1 MMNTLALAL
10 LLQDP
15 AACECGASIKV
26 ADGKVV
32 LTYQETEIT
41 MLPLVMGKCL
51 LLGKET
57 DLTKAGSLKC
67 PCGKTVKHKALT
79 ELKHWTGATSC
90 SYCQATWTV
99 TDTEVSWEGGK
110 FAGAKFDKSYPIRD
124 HKARVGSEVN
134 LLTATEFNCLC
145 TMGKV
150 PLGDG
155 QPVEA
160 AKKAGKKLGRVEC
173 ACGAAATVFEN
184 VAKIEFDKKDVAQI
198 PVVEGKLKV
207 CGQEIDVTAES
218 EFKCPCGATVSVKLG
233 S

>member
-1 MMNTLALAL
+1 MLTFTLAL

-15 AACECGASIKV
+15 AACECGASLKL

-32 LTYQETEIT
+32 LAYAETEIT
-41 MLPLVMGKCL
+41 SLPLVMGKCL
-51 LLGKET
+51 VLGKAQ
-57 DLTKAGSLKC
+57 DLTKSGSLKC
-67 PCGKTVKHKALT
+67 PCGKTVKHKAMT
-79 ELKHWTGATSC
+79 ELKHWTGVSSC
-90 SYCQATWTV
+90 SYCQASWTV

-110 FAGAKFDKSYPIRD
+110 FAGAKFDKSYPVRD
-124 HKARVGSEVN
+124 HKARIANEVN

-155 QPVEA
+155 TPAEEP
-160 AKKAGKKLGRVEC
+160 KKAGKKLGTAEC
-173 ACGAAATVFEN
+173 VCGAAATVYEN
-184 VAKIEFDKKDVAQI
+184 AAKIEFKKKEVAQL
-198 PVVEGKLKV
+198 PVVEGKLKL
-207 CGQEIDVTAES
+207 CGQEIAVPGET